1 MAALSPITVARF
13 WSKVS
18 VLKSE
23 DECWHWQGAFNGSGY
38 GSFRVPDLGRV
49 TVSAH
54 RVAYAL
60 YNGEWPDEALLVR
73 HKCDNPKCV
82 NPHHL
87 ELGNHVDNGR
97 DMVERGRGRNGQLAG
112 EQNGNA
118 KLTAV
123 DVDDIKWMITL
134 GKTNIAIAAH
144 YGVHH
149 ATISAIR
156 RGKSW
161 AA

>member
-23 DECWHWQGAFNGSGY
+23 DECWHWKGARNGSGY
-38 GSFRVPDLGRV
+38 GSFRVPEIGRV

-54 RVAYAL
+54 RVAYFL
-60 YNGEWPDEALLVR
+60 YKEEWPDDELLVR
-73 HKCDNPKCV
+73 HKCDNPICV

-87 ELGNHVDNGR
+87 ELGTHVDNGR

-112 EQNGNA
+112 EENGNA

-123 DVDDIKWMITL
+123 DVAVIRVLIAKGAANTDIAET
-134 GKTNIAIAAH
+134 